1 LAYRSSNTPDSRN
14 RLSDRDML
22 LDILATTK
30 SMSSLYDHAILEAND
45 SIVRETF
52 ENLQQDEHHSAE
64 MIYNIM
70 QEQGMYNTGSRQAF
84 GQRYRKSQ
92 NSDNRY
98 NTQNSTRYS
107 QTSGR
112 SQLSRKL
119 SGSTTTTPASRNREM
134 SSQTSWN
141 I

>member
-1 LAYRSSNTPDSRN
+1 LAYRSSNTPTSRN

-30 SMSSLYDHAILEAND
+30 SMSSLYDHAILESND
-45 SIVRETF
+45 SMVRETF

-70 QEQGMYNTGSRQAF
+70 QEQGMYNIGSRQSL

-92 NSDNRY
+92 NSDSRY
-98 NTQNSTRYS
+98 NMQNIDRYS
-107 QTSGR
+107 HTSSR

-119 SGSTTTTPASRNREM
+119 SGGATNTTASRSREL
-134 SSQTSWN
+134 SSQTNWN
-141 I
+141 M